1 MEKKTGKIIVPTE
14 PTSPPAKITGFTF
27 KSYDKKAGVLQFEIK
42 NQDGSPTDLINATVR
57 LFMYIYSGEEKKEFP
72 IFDNQIITESYMQGI
87 VKYPIPDMLLSY
99 EGKVDVNVYID
110 FPDGSHTD
118 NLAFSFTI
126 EKSMIDHN
134 VQENGDYYFK
144 DFIQLIEAASEK
156 SNQLVVKISE
166 QLEELATETNQ
177 SLANVEQK
185 AVEVEKNLNKI
196 EELYEEAD
204 TYNKKQID
212 TKLSDKGERAV
223 VEKNQENISRLQT
236 TKADQAFV
244 DAQFATIVSGAP
256 KGTYNTFSELQAAY
270 PNGTDGIFLVLE
282 NGHWY
287 YWQTETTS
295 WEDGGVYQSTDIQ
308 AASITPDKIAET
320 TIQGSTN
327 LFNWKNVIY
336 GEYVDN
342 NTGKFLQAANQQ
354 VYHSEYIPVSSGK
367 RYKFSSWLGIPGAWF
382 DEGKKFIRSI
392 SRADTTNMTDK
403 APENAAYLVWNGD
416 AQRPAT
422 SAMITEFDANYPT
435 YPNRYLPYQEVA
447 SVRWLEPTGIE
458 VANFSAPEVQTN
470 LFDSETITRGYFI
483 NNEAVITENAKFAV
497 SDYISVKPNTV
508 YSVPITFSAQGYY
521 FNELKEPICAIQHTE
536 ASNNNNRQFKTP
548 SNARYIRLNLYAGT
562 AGSSKGNENFFSL
575 TEGEN
580 VLTKATEY
588 GVNQK
593 WLNPYSKKLF
603 GKKIVTFGDSI
614 TWYDHQLFVDKTTMP
629 NTRAIGYQTYL
640 RSAFGCEVN
649 NQGISGQNTK
659 QIGTRSK
666 AFDYSDYS
674 LATFFAGVNDFGQ
687 SRAVGTVQAIGSS
700 FDENTYCGAY
710 QSMLEDV
717 LKRFPTLRIGII
729 IPYKV
734 WNTQLGGLMPREFT
748 DKLVEIAKLYS
759 IPYLNLYDEAQINEV
774 NKDVLFVDDTSQ
786 VPYQYHLNNEG
797 YRMIS
802 SYIVSFVNQIIG

>member
-1 MEKKTGKIIVPTE
+1 MVYKTNDSIISIQAEATNPIYTGVVFWSHDRGTAKLRFKLMKGEIVQSLPEGVMVPIRLKFRSETADGGFGKHDYLATIEDRIGGVVSIVLDDNILGYVGTVE
-14 PTSPPAKITGFTF
+14 
-27 KSYDKKAGVLQFEIK
+27 
-42 NQDGSPTDLINATVR
+42 GSI
-57 LFMYIYSGEEKKEFP
+57 YIEFP
-72 IFDNQIITESYMQGI
+72 NGQALDTAGRFIFSIKRS
-87 VKYPIPDMLLSY
+87 PID
-99 EGKVDVNVYID
+99 ENVPELENFYFNGFSQTID
-110 FPDGSHTD
+110 K
-118 NLAFSFTI
+118 I
-126 EKSMIDHN
+126 E
-134 VQENGDYYFK
+134 E
-144 DFIQLIEAASEK
+144 LISNANDKLEK
-156 SNQLVVKISE
+156 
-166 QLEELATETNQ
+166 LATETNQ

-185 AVEVEKNLNKI
+185 AVEVEQNLNKI

-236 TKADQAFV
+236 TKADQSFV

-342 NTGKFLQAANQQ
+342 NTGKFLPAANQQ

-416 AQRPAT
+416 AQRPTT

-447 SVRWLEPTGIE
+447 SVRWLEPVGIK
-458 VANFSAPEVQTN
+458 VANFSAPEAQTN
-470 LFDSETITRGYFI
+470 LFDLETITRGYFI
-483 NNEAVITENAKFAV
+483 NNEAVLTENAKFAV
-497 SDYISVKPNTV
+497 SDYIPVKPNTV
-508 YSVPITFSAQGYY
+508 YSVPITLNAQGYY

-548 SNARYIRLNLYAGT
+548 SNARYVRLNLYAGT

-687 SRAVGTVQAIGSS
+687 SRAVGTV
-700 FDENTYCGAY
+700 
-710 QSMLEDV
+710 
-717 LKRFPTLRIGII
+717 
-729 IPYKV
+729 
-734 WNTQLGGLMPREFT
+734 
-748 DKLVEIAKLYS
+748 
-759 IPYLNLYDEAQINEV
+759 
-774 NKDVLFVDDTSQ
+774 
-786 VPYQYHLNNEG
+786 
-797 YRMIS
+797 
-802 SYIVSFVNQIIG
+802 